1 MFVGEK
7 LTDIRLLHEYT
18 RKELAQML
26 EVSEQSVWQ
35 YENNYNGPKLE
46 IVNQLRTIF
55 NVKTKYFYDTTSWK
69 SQINPNLVAYRS
81 KNGYSSAKTRHEAV
95 HLEHIEGLIN
105 LFEQDISYPAN
116 HLLNIRNY
124 CIRYMI
130 HHNESTSRI
139 SIIKHIAEYAREQ
152 LQVGTDNRRL
162 LFTLEM
168 NGAFIFEKSLGY
180 DVDAYSIWSEQERPI
195 IMLGNKKKSAVR
207 RNFDL
212 AHELGHL
219 LLHYKMD
226 MSELNNTDYKK
237 IENEAHDFASYFL
250 MPEQEFRKD
259 MQKIQ
264 KISNPKA
271 YIELKEKWLVSIQAM
286 AYYAR
291 KLDIMTYDQHRYF
304 YASFKKNEYE
314 PLDKEIKIIKPGKV
328 RSSIQ
333 FLFEKKLL
341 TVERLINQ
349 TFYNEILLAKIL
361 GLEENFFKNY
371 MDQAETLSF
380 SVSDI
385 NLRRKING

>member
-18 RKELAQML
+18 RKELAHML

-46 IVNQLRTIF
+46 IVNQLKMIF
-55 NVKTKYFYDTTSWK
+55 NVKTKYFYDATSWK
-69 SQINPNLVAYRS
+69 SQINPHLVAYRS

-116 HLLNIRNY
+116 HLLRIRNY
-124 CIRYMI
+124 SIRYMI
-130 HHNESTSRI
+130 NHAESANRI

-152 LQVGTDNRRL
+152 LQLGADNQRL

-180 DVDAYSIWSEQERPI
+180 DVDAYSIWSEQERPM
-195 IMLGNKKKSAVR
+195 IMLGNVKKSAVR

-219 LLHYKMD
+219 LLHYKVD
-226 MSELNNTDYKK
+226 MSELSSTDYKK

-259 MQKIQ
+259 IQNIQ
-264 KISNPKA
+264 KVSNPKA

-291 KLDIMTYDQHRYF
+291 KLNLMTYDQHRYF
-304 YASFKKNEYE
+304 YASLKKNEYE

-333 FLFEKKLL
+333 FLLDKKLL
-341 TVERLINQ
+341 SVESLIRR
-349 TFYNEILLAKIL
+349 TFYNEVLLSKIL
-361 GLEENFFKNY
+361 GLEESFFKSY
-371 MDQAETLSF
+371 MNIVEPQSF
-380 SVSDI
+380 AVSDI
-385 NLRRKING
+385 SLKRKLK